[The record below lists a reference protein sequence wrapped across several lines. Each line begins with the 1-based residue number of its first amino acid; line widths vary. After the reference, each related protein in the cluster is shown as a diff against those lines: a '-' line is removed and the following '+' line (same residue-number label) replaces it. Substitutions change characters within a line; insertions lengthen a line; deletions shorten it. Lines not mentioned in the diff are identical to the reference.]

1 MLSFHNWPAIHIV
14 LVQSAE
20 SIRAR
25 AEEAI
30 TCIQYM
36 QSFAAC
42 TDFGELPDL
51 FQDSSR
57 LSEAAVSHLFKGNQ
71 ILVYGPAQFVI
82 LTSCA
87 FMFLESATSAKCAVV
102 W

>member
-1 MLSFHNWPAIHIV
+1 MLSWSCQVALVSFILMLTILNHSTDGGTV

-36 QSFAAC
+36 QNFAAC

-51 FQDSSR
+51 FQDSAR
-57 LSEAAVSHLFKGNQ
+57 LSEAAVGRLLMH
-71 ILVYGPAQFVI
+71 
-82 LTSCA
+82 SCP
-87 FMFLESATSAKCAVV
+87 
-102 W
+102 